1 MDLSN
6 IIIKRKKAP
15 KRLGRGTGSTTG
27 KTGGRGNN
35 GSGQRKGKK
44 TPYAGYRGGSLTFA
58 RALPKR
64 GFTPPRRK
72 EYQEVNL
79 ADIKNISKDVV
90 EVTPE
95 ILKNR
100 NIIRDEKK
108 PIKVLA
114 KIDGEFKVNV
124 IVKVDK
130 FSLRAKELIESAGGK
145 AECLKR

>member
-6 IIIKRKKAP
+6 IIVKRKKAP

-27 KTGGRGNN
+27 KTSGRGHN

-44 TPYAGYRGGSLTFA
+44 TPYAGYRGGSLSFA

-64 GFTPPRRK
+64 GFTPPRRTV
-72 EYQEVNL
+72 YQVVNL
-79 ADIKNISKDVV
+79 FDIKKIGKDNI

-95 ILKNR
+95 FLKKMNL
-100 NIIRDEKK
+100 IRDELK
-108 PIKVLA
+108 PIKILA
-114 KIDGEFKVNV
+114 KIDGEFKVKV
-124 IVKVDK
+124 VVKADE
-130 FSLRAKELIESAGGK
+130 FSLRAKEMIESAGGQ